1 MKKKLKT
8 FEVIE
13 VMLFKYKNVSL
24 GDTVW
29 EIGVNLIVIL
39 MLHFIVILNSHDKN
53 SAKKTE

>member
-39 MLHFIVILNSHDKN
+39 MLHFIVILNSHEKN
-53 SAKKTE
+53 SAKKN